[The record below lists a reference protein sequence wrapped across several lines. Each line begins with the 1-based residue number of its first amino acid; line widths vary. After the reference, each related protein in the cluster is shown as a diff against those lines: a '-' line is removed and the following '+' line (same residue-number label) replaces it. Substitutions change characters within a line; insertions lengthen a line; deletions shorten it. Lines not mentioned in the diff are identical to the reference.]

1 MRPHHRHRRKTIKK
15 KKIKKRRCVEG
26 GGGGISL
33 PPPPVD
39 PENNPYTIEFFNPT
53 SLLPGYKEE
62 IGLTGSP
69 QFQVAATTAGP
80 ATAVPAGTYYIKIDN
95 NYAFKFFF
103 LKTAK
108 YQKWYVMLD
117 TQVLT
122 GGNKSNGDI
131 YEIKPDVMIKTT
143 LPNVIQFN
151 PIKVVKF
158 DASKKQY
165 ELDKTQHFVLPLG
178 DKYKDPILI
187 YLNVDTQL
195 KGGVKEEANW
205 VAVDTVGA
213 VAETGVSNCTIS

>member
-26 GGGGISL
+26 GGSIAL

-53 SLLPGYKEE
+53 SLLPGYKEQ

-69 QFQVAATTAGP
+69 QFKVAAT
-80 ATAVPAGTYYIKIDN
+80 TAVPAGTYYIKIDN

-131 YEIKPDVMIKTT
+131 YEIKPDVMMKTT

-178 DKYKDPILI
+178 DKYKDPILM

-195 KGGVKEEANW
+195 KEMAKEEANW
-205 VAVDTVGA
+205 VGVDA
-213 VAETGVSNCTIS
+213 VAGAADAVAGKVCTIS